1 MYKIITRFLSTISM
15 SLVAK
20 ELHKLFQAIKG
31 DVTCFCCYRHCLRE
45 KTNRTTFIQYKHDT
59 ALSLLYQFRVKTVWK
74 SLNNVHVTLRAF
86 WSCAMRSIHESII
99 LIQKNFRNIIFT
111 IPRMSTISPTL
122 TLSVIFLYANK
133 YSTVINKYNL
143 SKLIY

>member
-1 MYKIITRFLSTISM
+1 
-15 SLVAK
+15 
-20 ELHKLFQAIKG
+20 
-31 DVTCFCCYRHCLRE
+31 
-45 KTNRTTFIQYKHDT
+45 
-59 ALSLLYQFRVKTVWK
+59 
-74 SLNNVHVTLRAF
+74 
-86 WSCAMRSIHESII
+86 MRSIHESII